1 MVGIHEKK
9 SFAMYEKTTENHP
22 LDLAKK
28 IGGNVSLSH
37 AVAQN
42 RVEGV
47 QMNITHKRKSLYFK

>member
-1 MVGIHEKK
+1 
-9 SFAMYEKTTENHP
+9 MYEKTTENHP